1 MTYQNV
7 ENTVQ
12 VELRATLNGQP
23 MENTL
28 YFFSEDGVTT
38 TNMAV
43 LAAYVDD
50 WWNSEMRPLLSA
62 SYVYRETYLTDLTTE
77 TGPTLTSLANAAL
90 AGTDISGS
98 SLPGNVAFVLSFR
111 TANRGRSGRGRNYIG
126 GLNEDDV
133 TGNLLT
139 EAKANLFRDAYSA
152 FLSEALFPYR
162 WVVVSR
168 YNDGVK
174 RAEGLVQT
182 VTTVLYT
189 DLTVDSMR
197 GRTK

>member
-1 MTYQNV
+1 MKKKRKQRGKRKRKKRRRQEERQDQEAPREV
-7 ENTVQ
+7 RDRS
-12 VELRATLNGQP
+12 LGRRAGRTHRAL
-23 MENTL
+23 T
-28 YFFSEDGVTT
+28 
-38 TNMAV
+38 
-43 LAAYVDD
+43 AASFHRQGGAGYP
-50 WWNSEMRPLLSA
+50 S
-62 SYVYRETYLTDLTTE
+62 
-77 TGPTLTSLANAAL
+77 GAAL